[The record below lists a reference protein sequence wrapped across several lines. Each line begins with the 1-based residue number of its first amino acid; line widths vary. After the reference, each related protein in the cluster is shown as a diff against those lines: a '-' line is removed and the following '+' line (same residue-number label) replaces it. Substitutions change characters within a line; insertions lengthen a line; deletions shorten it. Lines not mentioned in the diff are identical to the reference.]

1 MRFRMTN
8 NERFPLGDFV
18 EMSNMPVNDDGEY
31 SILIFDSTEDMKL
44 FSGYISFDGTWK
56 IVEHLNKPDPA
67 FFEGEEASALI
78 HENITK
84 GDTGFALYDAD
95 GIIHKTYHTYPV
107 GSFMDWVHSE
117 GGTENLLSY
126 MEDKLKDIKDGS
138 IIEKMAEKTSL
149 KDKISVYL
157 DETRT
162 FHKFIIPYINGH
174 TNRYEKFKTVANNRE
189 EAISRLYEKKGDFD
203 PRIDKE
209 GVKMDS
215 EPYALYPLYDKKETI
230 DGLRDA
236 SGSINW
242 ESSETDKDVSFVY
255 LEYGKN
261 LIDEDLDEFI
271 YEITAEIGKDG
282 RCAIDKIYRVYEDDR
297 IDVLLHFTDAQKRE
311 IEEYITDS
319 VLEDIKKH
327 KEEEKYSD
335 NVYHMHVDI
344 YKSDIVRMGL
354 MEEFSECKTRI
365 TKEDFLNDI
374 INSALTVYGQC
385 KDMGLLTDDL
395 YELDENKIKT
405 GIKEN
410 ERV

>member
-1 MRFRMTN
+1 MIIIR
-8 NERFPLGDFV
+8 
-18 EMSNMPVNDDGEY
+18 Y
-31 SILIFDSTEDMKL
+31 SCIGS
-44 FSGYISFDGTWK
+44 
-56 IVEHLNKPDPA
+56 
-67 FFEGEEASALI
+67 SAI
-78 HENITK
+78 
-84 GDTGFALYDAD
+84 A
-95 GIIHKTYHTYPV
+95 
-107 GSFMDWVHSE
+107 
-117 GGTENLLSY
+117 
-126 MEDKLKDIKDGS
+126 
-138 IIEKMAEKTSL
+138 
-149 KDKISVYL
+149 
-157 DETRT
+157 

-174 TNRYEKFKTVANNRE
+174 TNRYEKFKTVANNRD

-236 SGSINW
+236 PDSIHW
-242 ESSETDKDVSFVY
+242 ESSETDKDISFVY

-261 LIDEDLDEFI
+261 LIDEDFEEFT

-282 RCAIDKIYRVYEDDR
+282 RCAIDNIYRVYEDDR

-365 TKEDFLNDI
+365 AKEDFLNDI

-385 KDMGLLTDDL
+385 KDKGLLTDDL
-395 YELDENKIKT
+395 YELDENKIKA
-405 GIKEN
+405 GIKGN